1 MLRRTQHILLSI
13 QYFLI
18 YSWAVLR
25 HVLMH
30 VLMLLV
36 AYLILTSG
44 PQIDDIFRSLNASEP
59 AIFTNRPFRVAS
71 LYTVLWGL
79 SIWFCSR
86 ILLTLA
92 EVRGPKLLNS
102 FRRFPQ
108 QESERERERLAVYIQ
123 RVPMLLGVMPPMLVA
138 LAFLNAENT
147 QTFYV
152 FWFLLLAVG
161 LGLWFLFHRPVL
173 RKLFPAIRFDPHLYF
188 PDRRHWFTVWIT
200 SNATTRLIYAFLIGN
215 WLLWLFF
222 IFVPIDWMIYQKLG
236 PLGVILTGFVW
247 LTPFV
252 SLLSSWNSP
261 TRPVLLLTL
270 LWIVFCSFFNDH
282 TLLRFSDSGASRA
295 VSMRPGVAL
304 QFEQWT
310 GVRQSWPTDT
320 MPVFIVATEGG
331 GIRSLNWTAGVL
343 HKLDSI
349 FPAFRQQTFA
359 ISGVSGGGA
368 GVALYAA
375 FQHDVKASQSRFP
388 LVSPVRFSERETVGI
403 DGFRQAIGDDFLS
416 PLLGPLLFHE
426 TLQRMVPVAVQQ
438 LNRSNWLEDA
448 WSLSYQKHLQ
458 HNTLEQPFLS
468 LFQAAPLHTPSLF
481 LNSVLTESGQKAI
494 LSNLRIDTE
503 FFHDVIDIYNITQ
516 RDMPI
521 KTAASVTARFPWLT
535 GGGLLTRPN
544 GQSFGHVV
552 DGGYWDNTGL
562 ETALSVLA
570 AIAPHIERLNARP
583 DAPFQVVPVV
593 LYLQNT
599 MLDDAVLVSNTFI
612 DISMPLV
619 ASMNANERKSAY
631 VASLTRNTLRN
642 YTPRTRFYQISLDR
656 QTGVPLPLGW
666 YLSDDARHDLW
677 RKINAMP
684 HDQEGVFRAL
694 DRYFSP
700 PAPPSDT
707 QHHVR
712 RRF

>member
-252 SLLSSWNSP
+252 SLLSYWNSP
-261 TRPVLLLTL
+261 
-270 LWIVFCSFFNDH
+270 
-282 TLLRFSDSGASRA
+282 
-295 VSMRPGVAL
+295 
-304 QFEQWT
+304 E
-310 GVRQSWPTDT
+310 
-320 MPVFIVATEGG
+320 
-331 GIRSLNWTAGVL
+331 
-343 HKLDSI
+343 
-349 FPAFRQQTFA
+349 
-359 ISGVSGGGA
+359 
-368 GVALYAA
+368 
-375 FQHDVKASQSRFP
+375 
-388 LVSPVRFSERETVGI
+388 
-403 DGFRQAIGDDFLS
+403 
-416 PLLGPLLFHE
+416 
-426 TLQRMVPVAVQQ
+426 
-438 LNRSNWLEDA
+438 
-448 WSLSYQKHLQ
+448 
-458 HNTLEQPFLS
+458 
-468 LFQAAPLHTPSLF
+468 
-481 LNSVLTESGQKAI
+481 
-494 LSNLRIDTE
+494 
-503 FFHDVIDIYNITQ
+503 
-516 RDMPI
+516 
-521 KTAASVTARFPWLT
+521 
-535 GGGLLTRPN
+535 
-544 GQSFGHVV
+544 
-552 DGGYWDNTGL
+552 
-562 ETALSVLA
+562 
-570 AIAPHIERLNARP
+570 
-583 DAPFQVVPVV
+583 
-593 LYLQNT
+593 
-599 MLDDAVLVSNTFI
+599 
-612 DISMPLV
+612 
-619 ASMNANERKSAY
+619 
-631 VASLTRNTLRN
+631 
-642 YTPRTRFYQISLDR
+642 
-656 QTGVPLPLGW
+656 
-666 YLSDDARHDLW
+666 
-677 RKINAMP
+677 
-684 HDQEGVFRAL
+684 
-694 DRYFSP
+694 
-700 PAPPSDT
+700 
-707 QHHVR
+707 
-712 RRF
+712 